1 MATRIDVAPVDERVW
16 LQRAVFVLV
25 RPREIFAAMRDDSDA
40 AARARSEAVLALV
53 ILSGVGTVLWTR
65 VAGTLMDVNG
75 PHAGDGLDVAIWAFF
90 LGSAYGAVFYFLGGL
105 VVYALTRLVGGIT
118 YRQARHVLAFASA
131 PVALSLLFLWPVR
144 LAVYGEDLFRTRR
157 LRPRRRQHGLRRA
170 RVAGRRLVAGA
181 TGARPARGA
190 RAAGPRTRLAPRP
203 GSCRCAAPRGSGL
216 RARRRRRPRAPS
228 EPRSQDPRSA

>member
-25 RPREIFAAMRDDSDA
+25 HPREVFSAMRDDSDA

-65 VAGTLMDVNG
+65 VASTLMDVNG

-90 LGSAYGAVFYFLGGL
+90 LGGAYGALFYFLGGL

-131 PVALSLLFLWPVR
+131 PVALSLLVLWPVR
-144 LAVYGEDLFRTRR
+144 LAVYGEDLFRTGGSD
-157 LRPRRRQHGLRRA
+157 HG
-170 RVAGRRLVAGA
+170 AGNTAFVVLELLVVVWS
-181 TGARPARGA
+181 
-190 RAAGPRTRLAPRP
+190 LALLVL
-203 GSCRCAAPRGSGL
+203 GL
-216 RARRRRRPRAPS
+216 RAVRGQPGL
-228 EPRSQDPRSA
+228 ERS